1 MEKEVT
7 DKKLELVHNE
17 TKPSQAA
24 QNIIEALKND
34 PALLKE
40 LKELLA
46 STDWNYIHHSKFNF
60 D

>member
-1 MEKEVT
+1 
-7 DKKLELVHNE
+7 
-17 TKPSQAA
+17 
-24 QNIIEALKND
+24 
-34 PALLKE
+34 LKE

>member
-7 DKKLELVHNE
+7 DKKLEIVHNE

-24 QNIIEALKND
+24 LNIIDALKND

-40 LKELLA
+40 LKDLLA
-46 STDWNYIHHSKFNF
+46 STDE
-60 D
+60 